1 MFSNYKKS
9 TIKNKSVLI
18 IIFTIILTIGFIE
31 LNPTEIKG
39 ISQNLKQKSNILNS
53 QLLIESMQTFQDFAE
68 QTASKWAESLKERN
82 GALRY
87 SLLSD
92 TLKMQQYIKFKELNW
107 VIGVSSPWVVSYKV
121 NKKSKINDKTYQYQ
135 INYILTDSTGH
146 RYLGQENIII
156 KKSGLKWHVIKSD
169 NYTGTP
175 NIIRKISI

>member
-9 TIKNKSVLI
+9 TIKNKTVLV
-18 IIFTIILTIGFIE
+18 IIFTAVLTIS
-31 LNPTEIKG
+31 NQTVVKG
-39 ISQNLKQKSNILNS
+39 ISENVKQKGNLLYSRISVEYTQMFQNS
-53 QLLIESMQTFQDFAE
+53 AE
-68 QTASKWAESLKERN
+68 QTASNWAETLKQKN

-135 INYILTDSTGH
+135 INYILTDSTGL
-146 RYLGQENIII
+146 RYLGQENITI
-156 KKSGLKWHVIKSD
+156 KKSGFKWHVIKSD
-169 NYTGTP
+169 NYTGIP

>member
-1 MFSNYKKS
+1 MFSIYKKLS
-9 TIKNKSVLI
+9 DKNKAVLI

-31 LNPTEIKG
+31 LNRTEVKG
-39 ISQNLKQKSNILNS
+39 INQNLEKKGNILNS
-53 QLLIESMQTFQDFAE
+53 QLLIESIQMFQNSAE
-68 QTASKWAESLKERN
+68 QTACNWAESLKQRN

-107 VIGVSSPWVVSYKV
+107 VIGVSSPWVISYKV

-135 INYILTDSTGH
+135 INYILTDSTGLK
-146 RYLGQENIII
+146 YLGQENITI
-156 KKSGLKWHVIKSD
+156 KKSGFKWHVIKSD
-169 NYTGTP
+169 NYTGIP